1 MENWK
6 QIFTSAA
13 EELGCSVTEEQLR
26 LFDLYRRE
34 LLLWNKKMSL
44 LSLKDPLDLPV
55 KHFADSLTVLP
66 FLSNFRSSSGTPEQ
80 PRVIDVG
87 SGGGF
92 PGIPL
97 LIANPSLHLTLL
109 DSSRKKTSFL
119 KEALRRLELKGGHV
133 VTNRIETVMAGGDL
147 RESFDFVVSRAT
159 FSLERLLRTAHHFL
173 AGGGLLVSMKGPAA
187 DTEVA
192 EAADSASALNMVYAG
207 RHDLELPRHAG
218 RRSILLYRKGS
229 ATGSRADSA

>member
-6 QIFTSAA
+6 HIFASAA
-13 EELGCSVTEEQLR
+13 EELGCPVTEEQLR

-66 FLSNFRSSSGTPEQ
+66 FLSNSGTPDQ
-80 PRVIDVG
+80 PRVIDLG

-97 LIANPSLHLTLL
+97 LIANPSLRLTLL

-119 KEALRRLELKGGHV
+119 KELLRTLELNRGRV
-133 VTNRIETVMAGGDL
+133 VNNRIETVMAGGDL
-147 RESFDFVVSRAT
+147 HESFDFVVSRAT
-159 FSLERLLRTAHHFL
+159 FSLENLLPVAHHFL
-173 AGGGLLVSMKGPAA
+173 AFGGLLISMKGPGA
-187 DTEVA
+187 DEEIA
-192 EAADSASALNMVYAG
+192 ESADSASALDMQYAG
-207 RHDLELPRHAG
+207 RKDLELPRRAG
-218 RRSILLYRKGS
+218 SRSLLLYRKGS
-229 ATGSRADSA
+229 DAGN